1 MPVASAVDFHRPELV
16 AFCRRW
22 KIRELAAFG
31 SVLRE
36 DFRADSDVDLLV
48 TFHPDANW
56 GLLEQATM
64 ESELAAILGR
74 SVDLVSRRAI
84 ERSPNWI
91 RRQAI
96 LESAETIHVA
106 G

>member
-1 MPVASAVDFHRPELV
+1 VVSAVELHRPELV
-16 AFCRRW
+16 AFCQRW

-31 SVLRE
+31 SVLRA
-36 DFRADSDVDLLV
+36 DFRADSDIDLLV
-48 TFHPDANW
+48 TFDPDANW